1 MKAAVFYGPRDV
13 RFEEVARPE
22 LNEGEALMRVRACGI
37 CGSDLH
43 TYREGLFL
51 GLGRPLDEGRIL
63 GHEFAGEIV
72 EIKGE
77 LPGVELGG
85 RYTTSNVG
93 ANAEYLK
100 ITRGVSRLMVPVPE
114 QISFEEAATNEPL
127 ATSLHAVNIAQPQD
141 DQNLVVMGAG
151 IIGLGVLQC
160 IKAMSSASTV
170 VVDVSDRRLAL
181 ARELGADVVVNAK
194 QQDTVS
200 VLGEMFGSTDVSLI
214 ETAVSDIDTVFD
226 CAGVTATYKGTTV
239 LEQALS
245 LVRHNGKVVVVAT
258 FERNVELDYNVIVRK
273 NIQLL
278 GSWAW
283 SPEEFGQAMDLMA
296 SGKVDRRPLISHTF
310 PLEQASEAYET
321 QLKAEEAI
329 KVVLTP

>member
-160 IKAMSSASTV
+160 IKAMSSANTV

-181 ARELGADVVVNAK
+181 AREIGADVVVNAK
-194 QQDTVS
+194 QRDTVS

>member
-160 IKAMSSASTV
+160 IKAMSSANTV

>member
-160 IKAMSSASTV
+160 IKAMSSANTV

-181 ARELGADVVVNAK
+181 AREIGADVVVNAK